1 MLSNTQTQNLLTM
14 KPYFF
19 LDKNNQ
25 QQGPVQPERLAENGV
40 TPQTLV
46 WTEGMTD
53 WAPAETIAEL
63 HPFLQTPVS
72 GTCPPPPPHQPQPP
86 KATLH
91 SQTYQMP
98 LPDNHLVWAILSTV
112 CCCLPFGIVAI
123 IKSMQVNDFYNSGNY
138 EQALIAAD
146 EAKNWCIISLV
157 LGIVS
162 CCVGSAIGL
171 LN

>member
-1 MLSNTQTQNLLTM
+1 M

-63 HPFLQTPVS
+63 QPFLQTPGS

-86 KATLH
+86 RATLH

>member
-1 MLSNTQTQNLLTM
+1 M

-53 WAPAETIAEL
+53 WAPAATIAEL

-72 GTCPPPPPHQPQPP
+72 GTCPPPPPHQNQPP